1 MTRGLLSS
9 SPIKRAALIVGCY
22 LALYVLLDGASLVF
36 RTDPVVSLWYLSDG
50 VSLALLLAFGVRYA
64 PAIVI
69 SSLITNFII
78 YPNPAPPAIL
88 VAWSIIFPLPFAA
101 TATLLRRKLQVEVI
115 PRGLRDV
122 VLLILGCLALSLTL
136 TGLFVVT
143 VLFSRGAM
151 PSTQAAFAEWPAV
164 AFRWWIGEAIGL
176 VLVTPLV
183 LLSVI
188 PWLKARLGSLQRRT
202 RPRPPVAIR
211 SIAEASAQL
220 LSIAIV
226 VTSVFGMEGTSGL
239 PFFYLCFLPL
249 VWITLRHGLRGATL
263 AIALI
268 DTGAILV
275 ARFSGFPFD
284 RIADL
289 QVFMLTLGL
298 TGLTMGAVVDEQRE
312 SETLSRR
319 RAGELAAAGEFSLAL
334 VGTLELDQIYECL
347 YLAATSD
354 LLDAEGFIVSSYDP
368 EDKLIRAEFVIS
380 EGTRIDTSG
389 FPAIPLEEEG
399 HGTQSRVIRTGEP
412 LYLPDYRE
420 AMRQTA
426 REYTFDEHSSVV
438 EGHPPPDAEEISTN
452 SALLVPL
459 KVAGKTIG
467 VLQLQSNQRD
477 AYTQE
482 AKSLLCGLANVAAVA
497 IQNAQLYKTIEKAL
511 EATIQ
516 ALGLTTEM
524 RDPYTAGHQQRV
536 ADLACAVAKEMHV
549 EEQSIHGIRA
559 AGLVHD
565 IGKLSVPAEILSK
578 PSALTPVEFS
588 LVKQHAQTGYD
599 ILKGIVFPW
608 PVAEMVLQHHE
619 RRDGSGYPRGLKGDA
634 ICLEAKILA
643 VADVVEAMASHR
655 PYRPALGVDKALEE
669 VERGA
674 GVLYDPEVVKACL
687 QLFHG
692 GYALPTPLPESN
704 AV

>member
-1 MTRGLLSS
+1 MIKDLLSS
-9 SPIKRAALIVGCY
+9 RPIKRAALIVGCY

-36 RTDPVVSLWYLSDG
+36 RTDPVASLWYLSDG
-50 VSLALLLAFGVRYA
+50 VSLALLLVYGVRYA

-69 SSLITNFII
+69 SALITNFII
-78 YPNPAPPAIL
+78 YPNPAPAAIL
-88 VAWSIIFPLPFAA
+88 VAWSIILPLPFAA
-101 TATLLRRKLQVEVI
+101 TATLLRHRLQVEVP
-115 PRGLRDV
+115 PRHLRDV
-122 VLLILGCLALSLTL
+122 ALLILGCLALSLTL
-136 TGLFVVT
+136 AGMFIMT

-164 AFRWWIGEAIGL
+164 AFRWWIGETIGL

-298 TGLTMGAVVDEQRE
+298 TGLTMGAVVDERRE
-312 SETLSRR
+312 SETQSRR
-319 RAGELAAAGEFSLAL
+319 RAGQLAAAGEFSLAL
-334 VGTLELDQIYECL
+334 VGTLELDQIYERL
-347 YLAATSD
+347 YLAATSALPD
-354 LLDAEGFIVSSYDP
+354 SDGFIVSSYDP
-368 EDKLIRAEFVIS
+368 EDKLIRAEFLIS
-380 EGTRIDTSG
+380 DGTRHDTSH
-389 FPAIPLEEEG
+389 FPPIPLEEEG
-399 HGTQSRVIRTGEP
+399 HGTQSRAIRTGEP

-420 AMRQTA
+420 AMRQT
-426 REYTFDEHSSVV
+426 RKEYTFDEDGSVV
-438 EGHPPPDAEEISTN
+438 EGPPPPGVEEISTN

-467 VLQLQSNQRD
+467 VLQLQSNRRD

-482 AKSLLCGLANVAAVA
+482 AKSLLCSLANVAAVA
-497 IQNAQLYKTIEKAL
+497 IQNARLYGTIEKAL
-511 EATIQ
+511 ETTIHT
-516 ALGLTTEM
+516 LGLTTEM
-524 RDPYTAGHQQRV
+524 RDPYTAGHQRRV
-536 ADLACAVAKEMHV
+536 SELACAVAKEMCA
-549 EEQSIHGIRA
+549 EEQSIRGIRA

-588 LVKQHAQTGYD
+588 LVKEHAQTGCD
-599 ILKGIVFPW
+599 ILKGIDFPW

-619 RRDGSGYPRGLKGDA
+619 RLDGSGYPRGLKGEE
-634 ICLEAKILA
+634 ISLEAKILA
-643 VADVVEAMASHR
+643 VADVVEAMSSHR

-674 GVLYDPEVVKACL
+674 GTLYDPEVVKACL

-692 GYALPTPLPESN
+692 GYAMSALL
-704 AV
+704 A